1 MSPDGKVELGLIQFV
16 LTPERTVA
24 ARYWME
30 RTEFDRINREA
41 EAAQLAGASADNQ
54 TGMELHDQE
63 DQ

>member
-30 RTEFDRINREA
+30 RSEFDRINREA
-41 EAAQLAGASADNQ
+41 EASQIAGGSADNQ
-54 TGMELHDQE
+54 TSSE
-63 DQ
+63 